1 MGRDT
6 LTREIREKQLKKI
19 GYSFKWDHSNFIV
32 DNTLRIAPTKDR
44 WCWLGTEQHW
54 NDFGDETLEEILEL
68 CDVDEHLG
76 CFSYPMCDE
85 APNGCCVRMGTD
97 VEEYGHRD

>member
-54 NDFGDETLEEILEL
+54 HDFGDETLEEILEL
-68 CDVDEHLG
+68 CDEG
-76 CFSYPMCDE
+76 
-85 APNGCCVRMGTD
+85 PNGCSVRMGTD
-97 VEEYGHRD
+97 VEEYGHRE